1 MNLREEK
8 VSSALIY
15 GGRIIKLYND
25 EITLPD
31 GNPAFREFVRHPGGI
46 CVVPVTEER
55 EIMLV
60 RQFRYPYGEETVE
73 IPAGKRDSAT
83 EDPLEGGKRELKEE
97 LGITAERFIFLGEFY
112 PTPGY
117 TDEVIYMYAA
127 TGLTYGETCPDED
140 EFVTAEKYPIDTL
153 CEMIA
158 SGEIK
163 DGKTQAAVL
172 KVKYLMDKGRLTLR
186 ANK

>member
-1 MNLREEK
+1 M
-8 VSSALIY
+8 
-15 GGRIIKLYND
+15 
-25 EITLPD
+25 
-31 GNPAFREFVRHPGGI
+31 
-46 CVVPVTEER
+46 
-55 EIMLV
+55 
-60 RQFRYPYGEETVE
+60 
-73 IPAGKRDSAT
+73 
-83 EDPLEGGKRELKEE
+83 
-97 LGITAERFIFLGEFY
+97 GEFY

-140 EFVTAEKYPIDTL
+140 EFVTAEKYPLDTL

-172 KVKYLMDKGRLTLR
+172 KVKWLMDKGRF
-186 ANK
+186 A